1 MNWTKLNMKEV
12 IYYCKS
18 FEVGFYCEPF
28 DLQMEELVLVFH
40 YYGIERFTV
49 KDIREFYEKLQIPKL
64 KGEGMLK
71 PIPGRI
77 RKVMERM
84 QNVKCIDEDTFE
96 IVQAEKG
103 NFLPFDTGFYSEEIE
118 KGYKAGIAKS
128 RIEGYYEKY
137 HTILKL

>member
-1 MNWTKLNMKEV
+1 MNWTKLNIKEV
-12 IYYCKS
+12 VYYCKS
-18 FEVGFYCEPF
+18 FEVGFYCEPSS
-28 DLQMEELVLVFH
+28 LQMEELVLIFH
-40 YYGIERFTV
+40 YYGIEQFTV
-49 KDIREFYEKLQIPKL
+49 KDIQEFYEKLQIPKL
-64 KGEGMLK
+64 KGEGLLK

-84 QNVKCIDEDTFE
+84 QNIKYIDEDTFE

-137 HTILKL
+137 HTILKI